1 MWSIDGRAA
10 ASLVT
15 VSLPNMRLTFVLN
28 FMITFMSENKKG
40 FLLTTLHKQ
49 AENNEIA
56 HFSEVPV

>member
-1 MWSIDGRAA
+1 
-10 ASLVT
+10 
-15 VSLPNMRLTFVLN
+15 
-28 FMITFMSENKKG
+28 MITFMSENKKG